1 MDMAVQVLL
10 TARNIFI
17 ANLAISDLL
26 LCLFTMPLAMMDI
39 ITKFWV
45 LGPRMVGMNLNYQ
58 NAQVKNIRSLPASC
72 LVVFKPPA
80 SSSPPSPS

>member
-1 MDMAVQVLL
+1 MALQVLL

-45 LGPRMVGMNLNYQ
+45 LGPRMVEIYLNY
-58 NAQVKNIRSLPASC
+58 
-72 LVVFKPPA
+72 
-80 SSSPPSPS
+80 